1 MQVIEK
7 SQTNQQSSAWNS
19 LPSCKLCVCHK
30 WPNDACRNLYPIQ
43 QRRWDCDPPQEYSI
57 VLSLNHATRGSYV
70 TKQEALVPKGN
81 WNLSQHRASDII
93 CTAILPT
100 HFFCICVFIQFIF
113 WFPFAKFA
121 SETSLSWFLFWNQSP
136 ATSSNWIRTKKR
148 EQAKKDKLN
157 VWEMSAKPMCP
168 QAWNWS
174 CWWLQGKIF
183 HFSSTLQHVKG
194 KASKHFRKKILI
206 KANFKLEPLRPKLGQ
221 AS

>member
-1 MQVIEK
+1 M
-7 SQTNQQSSAWNS
+7 
-19 LPSCKLCVCHK
+19 
-30 WPNDACRNLYPIQ
+30 
-43 QRRWDCDPPQEYSI
+43 
-57 VLSLNHATRGSYV
+57 

-221 AS
+221 ASYPLPNHSPIFGNTQKSICSIKYWNVHCHWYSGYSPHMFFLGSSLHLCFYFALK